1 MTLVRSLVA
10 LAAIVVALVLQ
21 VTVFPHVAWQGI
33 VPNLV
38 LLVVVA
44 AALTRG
50 PQFAAVLGFAA
61 GVVLD
66 LAPPADHVAGR
77 WALALVLVGYVAGR
91 VQQEQRFH
99 QGQRVTTTTVVA
111 TVAVSSF
118 VGTSVFALTGMLLEA
133 PTFDVS
139 ALLQVILVAVLW
151 DVLLT
156 PFVLPPLMSLFQRL
170 EPDRVLV

>member
-1 MTLVRSLVA
+1 VSLVRALVA
-10 LAAIVVALVLQ
+10 LAAVVVALVLQ
-21 VTVFPHVAWQGI
+21 VTVFPHVAWEGI

-50 PQFAAVLGFAA
+50 PQVAAVLGFAA
-61 GVVLD
+61 GVALD

-91 VQQEQRFH
+91 VHQEQRP
-99 QGQRVTTTTVVA
+99 TAAAVVA
-111 TVAVSSF
+111 TVGVSSF
-118 VGTSVFALTGMLLEA
+118 VGTSVFALTGLLLGETA
-133 PTFDVS
+133 FDVT

-156 PFVLPPLMSLFQRL
+156 PFVLPPLMGTFRQL
-170 EPDRVLV
+170 EPDRVPA

>member
-1 MTLVRSLVA
+1 MSIVRALVA
-10 LAAIVVALVLQ
+10 LAAVVVALVLQ
-21 VTVFPHVAWQGI
+21 VTVFPHLAWEGI

-50 PQFAAVLGFAA
+50 PQVAAVLGFVA
-61 GVVLD
+61 GVALD
-66 LAPPADHVAGR
+66 LAPPSDHVAGR

-91 VQQEQRFH
+91 VHQEQRP
-99 QGQRVTTTTVVA
+99 TATAVVA
-111 TVAVSSF
+111 TVGVSSF
-118 VGTSVFALTGMLLEA
+118 VGTSVFALTGLLLGETA
-133 PTFDVS
+133 FDVT

-156 PFVLPPLMSLFQRL
+156 PFVLPPLMGMFRQL
-170 EPDRVLV
+170 EPDRVPV

>member
-1 MTLVRSLVA
+1 MSVVRALVA
-10 LAAIVVALVLQ
+10 LAAVVVALVLQ
-21 VTVFPHVAWQGI
+21 VTVFPHLAWEGI

-50 PQFAAVLGFAA
+50 AQVAAVLGFVA
-61 GVVLD
+61 GVALD
-66 LAPPADHVAGR
+66 LAPPADHAAGR

-91 VQQEQRFH
+91 VHQEQRP
-99 QGQRVTTTTVVA
+99 TATAVVA
-111 TVAVSSF
+111 TVGVSSF
-118 VGTSVFALTGMLLEA
+118 VGTSVFALTGLLLGETA
-133 PTFDVS
+133 FDVT

-156 PFVLPPLMSLFQRL
+156 PFVLPPLMGMFRQL
-170 EPDRVLV
+170 EPDRVPV

>member
-1 MTLVRSLVA
+1 MTVVRGLVA

-21 VTVFPHVAWQGI
+21 VTVFPHLAWEGI

-38 LLVVVA
+38 LLVVVG

-50 PQFAAVLGFAA
+50 PQFATALGFVA
-61 GVVLD
+61 GVSLD

-91 VQQEQRFH
+91 VHQEH
-99 QGQRVTTTTVVA
+99 QVSPGRATATAVVA

-118 VGTSVFALTGMLLEA
+118 VGTSVFALTGMLLGE
-133 PTFDVS
+133 S
-139 ALLQVILVAVLW
+139 AFGVITLLQVVLVAVVW

-156 PFVLPPLMSLFQRL
+156 PFVLPPLMGMFRRL
-170 EPDRVLV
+170 EPDRVTV

>member
-1 MTLVRSLVA
+1 MKLTRVLTA

-50 PQFAAVLGFAA
+50 PEFAAVLGFVG
-61 GVVLD
+61 GVALD

-77 WALALVLVGYVAGR
+77 WALALVLVGYLAGR
-91 VQQEQRFH
+91 LRQDQKP
-99 QGQRVTTTTVVA
+99 TTTTVVL
-111 TVAVSSF
+111 TVAGASF
-118 VGTSVFALTGMLLEA
+118 VGSSVFALTAMLLDD
-133 PTFDVS
+133 PGLDVGG
-139 ALLQVILVAVLW
+139 LLAVVLVAVLW

-156 PFVLPPLMSLFQRL
+156 PFVLPPLMGTFRQL
-170 EPDRVLV
+170 ETEHRVLT

>member
-1 MTLVRSLVA
+1 MNAVRGLVA
-10 LAAIVVALVLQ
+10 LAAVLVALVLQ
-21 VTVFPHVAWQGI
+21 VTVFPHVAWHGI

-50 PQFAAVLGFAA
+50 AQFAAVLGFVA

-66 LAPPADHVAGR
+66 LAPPADHVAGQ

-91 VQQEQRFH
+91 MQQEVRPSA
-99 QGQRVTTTTVVA
+99 TAVVA
-111 TVAVSSF
+111 TVAASSF
-118 VGTSVFALTGMLLEA
+118 VGTSVFALLGMLLGEA
-133 PTFDVS
+133 AVDVGS
-139 ALLQVILVAVLW
+139 LLGVVAVAVVW

-156 PFVLPPLMSLFQRL
+156 PFVLPPLMGMFRRL
-170 EPDRVLV
+170 EPDRERVPA

>member
-1 MTLVRSLVA
+1 MSVVRALVA
-10 LAAIVVALVLQ
+10 LAAVVVALVLQ
-21 VTVFPHVAWQGI
+21 VTVFPHLAWEGI

-50 PQFAAVLGFAA
+50 PQVAAVLGFVA
-61 GVVLD
+61 GVALD
-66 LAPPADHVAGR
+66 LAPPSGHVAGR

-91 VQQEQRFH
+91 VHQEQRP
-99 QGQRVTTTTVVA
+99 TATAVVA
-111 TVAVSSF
+111 TVGVSSF
-118 VGTSVFALTGMLLEA
+118 VGTSVFALTGLLLGETA
-133 PTFDVS
+133 FDVT

-156 PFVLPPLMSLFQRL
+156 PFVLPPLMGMFRQL
-170 EPDRVLV
+170 EPDRVPV